1 MARAAPPLLP
11 AGPMKASPALHVS
24 VTVTVLLVLASTASC
39 LSGGEEKTG
48 TSSAAQQVCVFD
60 AACVDF
66 PDASAPG
73 WPEAGLPAFD
83 AGVPTFP
90 WPDAQAPTWPD
101 AGAFAAF
108 CDAFEP
114 KYYAEYVQAVSMLQ
128 VTPCYAC
135 APTDCCYQGLACVA
149 Q

>member
-1 MARAAPPLLP
+1 
-11 AGPMKASPALHVS
+11 MKASRALHVS
-24 VTVTVLLVLASTASC
+24 ITVTVLLVLASTASC

-60 AACVDF
+60 AACVDL
-66 PDASAPG
+66 PDASAP
-73 WPEAGLPAFD
+73 A
-83 AGVPTFP
+83 
-90 WPDAQAPTWPD
+90 WPDAGFPGFD
-101 AGAFAAF
+101 AGAFAGF
-108 CDAFEP
+108 CNALEP
-114 KYYAEYVQAVSMLQ
+114 KYYAEYLQAVSTLH